1 MKKKWIKRI
10 ILLVL
15 IACLVGFAIFKLVS
29 KKSNGIKSQL
39 NEVNSNLNAYH
50 MEANMEFHNGDDMRD
65 YLVKVSYK
73 KDKNTPLFR
82 VSLFDKGVNQEQ
94 IIIRNK
100 AGVYVLTPA
109 LNQAYKF
116 KGEWPLNGAKPYLY
130 QSMLDVFKG
139 KYELSKLKDGY
150 VITSTP
156 NYKNS
161 PNWTRQE
168 MKMTKELKPIWV
180 HIYDKD
186 NNIAVKVTF
195 VKVEFDPTFAD
206 NYFEVSDNMT
216 QARSE
221 LTTTTTSTIN
231 DLPLYPT
238 NAIISAT
245 LKEQSVIN
253 VGATTQHILTYEG
266 EEAFTVV
273 QHILTSHDEMVVSE
287 VSGEL
292 VEIAGNVGILSNQQL
307 VYEYNGVSYHIYSDK
322 LSVAK
327 LIELALGMEVVAIK

>member
-266 EEAFTVV
+266 EEAFTVG
-273 QHILTSHDEMVVSE
+273 QHILTSHEEMVVSE

>member
-109 LNQAYKF
+109 LNLYAWF

-273 QHILTSHDEMVVSE
+273 QHILTSHEEMVVSE

>member
-15 IACLVGFAIFKLVS
+15 IVLLVGFGIYKLVS
-29 KKSNGIKSQL
+29 KNNKGIKSQV
-39 NEVNSNLNAYH
+39 NEVTENLNAYH
-50 MEANMEFHNGDDMRD
+50 MEANMEFHNGDDLRE

-73 KDKNTPLFR
+73 KDGSTPLFR

-100 AGVYVLTPA
+100 NGVYVLTPA
-109 LNQAYKF
+109 LNQVYKF
-116 KGEWPLNGAKPYLY
+116 KGDWPLNGAKPYLY

-150 VITSTP
+150 VITSSP

-161 PNWTRQE
+161 PNWTKQE
-168 MKMTKELKPIWV
+168 MKMTSQLKPIWV

-195 VKVEFDPTFAD
+195 IKVEFDPTFAD

-221 LTTTTTSTIN
+221 LTTPTTSTIN

-245 LKEQSVIN
+245 LKEQSVIQ
-253 VGATTQHILTYEG
+253 VGDMTQHILTYEG

-273 QHILTSHDEMVVSE
+273 QHILESYDEMVITE

-292 VEIAGNVGILSNQQL
+292 IEIAENVGILNTQQL
-307 VYEYNGVSYHIYSDK
+307 IYEYNGVSYHIYSDK
-322 LSVAK
+322 LTTSQLV
-327 LIELALGMEVVAIK
+327 ELALGMEVVAEK

>member
-130 QSMLDVFKG
+130 QSILDVFKG

-273 QHILTSHDEMVVSE
+273 QHILTSHEEMVVSE

>member
-273 QHILTSHDEMVVSE
+273 QHILTSHEEMVVSE

>member
-180 HIYDKD
+180 HIYDID

-273 QHILTSHDEMVVSE
+273 QHILTSHEEMVVSE

>member
-15 IACLVGFAIFKLVS
+15 IVLLVGFGIYKLVS
-29 KKSNGIKSQL
+29 KNNKGIKSQV
-39 NEVNSNLNAYH
+39 NEVTENLNAYH
-50 MEANMEFHNGDDMRD
+50 MEANMEFHNGDDLRE

-73 KDKNTPLFR
+73 KDGSTPLFR

-100 AGVYVLTPA
+100 NGVYVLTPA
-109 LNQAYKF
+109 LNQVYKF
-116 KGEWPLNGAKPYLY
+116 KGDWPLNGAKPYLY
-130 QSMLDVFKG
+130 QS
-139 KYELSKLKDGY
+139 
-150 VITSTP
+150 TP

-161 PNWTRQE
+161 PNWTKQE
-168 MKMTKELKPIWV
+168 MKMTSQLKPIWV

-195 VKVEFDPTFAD
+195 IKVEFDPTFAD

-221 LTTTTTSTIN
+221 LTTPTTSTIN

-245 LKEQSVIN
+245 LKEQSVIQ
-253 VGATTQHILTYEG
+253 VGDMTQHILTYEG
-266 EEAFTVV
+266 EEA
-273 QHILTSHDEMVVSE
+273 L
-287 VSGEL
+287 
-292 VEIAGNVGILSNQQL
+292 
-307 VYEYNGVSYHIYSDK
+307 
-322 LSVAK
+322 
-327 LIELALGMEVVAIK
+327 